1 MLYFATCYNKQEGRN
16 SPREKAGDEHMDLLH
31 LKYFR
36 EVAECQSITNAAK
49 KLYVAQPYLSTK
61 IRELEA
67 ELGIELFER
76 RNRRIF
82 LSEAGSELPF
92 SEIWNKVAEILE
104 IPEDKRSRKK
114 ASFYSE
120 LMLDS
125 RFASLKG
132 NVWDLRSRRKFE
144 EVHAVTD
151 VDDEDEEE
159 VEETSDEDELDLPRG
174 EEQYL

>member
-1 MLYFATCYNKQEGRN
+1 MT
-16 SPREKAGDEHMDLLH
+16 KAIKTD
-31 LKYFR
+31 
-36 EVAECQSITNAAK
+36 VAYSI
-49 KLYVAQPYLSTK
+49 
-61 IRELEA
+61 
-67 ELGIELFER
+67 
-76 RNRRIF
+76 

-104 IPEDKRSRKK
+104 IPGDKRSRKK